1 MTFQD
6 FLHIL
11 EIIMLSVLTTFLII
25 ELIYYS
31 KFIKLIN
38 GKLKVFNKWYE
49 EHFGEEIENGK
60 EN

>member
-25 ELIYYS
+25 ELVYYS

-49 EHFGEEIENGK
+49 EHFGDEGEQNEKN
-60 EN
+60 

>member
-25 ELIYYS
+25 ELVYYS

-49 EHFGEEIENGK
+49 EHFGEETENGK